1 MTERWGGLAGRLLTR
16 YLLASALSVLLL
28 VLVFQQ
34 ATRGQTIDD
43 LSETMAR
50 EARAVDALL
59 REVSPDGMAAA
70 VNELAQALDGRVTI
84 IEDTGRVLADSEADP
99 QTMDNHSDRPEVIEA
114 LRDGTGTSTRRSDTL
129 QQDLHYVAVQARD
142 AAVVR
147 LAVPIERV
155 DRLVADARA
164 DTMIWVVAVF
174 ALGALAV
181 WLIGRRLARPL
192 SEITAAAAGIADGEY
207 DARLAPVPPR
217 EVARLARVVNT
228 LADEIGVQLDAVRE
242 EREIRD
248 SILTTVDLGIILVDE
263 SEVIRFINAAAVGL
277 VGGEPASLADL
288 SPLNLQSLVLQ
299 ARRQNAAAEATVDF
313 GTPPR
318 VMVAGAYPLPD
329 GRLVVTLR
337 DVTESQRFAAARR
350 DFVADA
356 SHELK
361 TPLASIRSAAE
372 TVQRAIPTDPEAAEH
387 FAKQVEQQADR
398 MGALVT
404 DLLELS
410 RLEAAAPE
418 MAPVAVSAVVREE
431 LGPLRV
437 QAEAAGIVIE
447 DDLEEV
453 TMLANGRDLGTLVRN
468 LIDNAVRHTPEGGRV
483 HVALHEENGE
493 AVIAVRDTGTG
504 ISHRDQERIFERFY
518 RVDSAR
524 SRNTGGTGLGL
535 SIAKHIAGIHGGSIE
550 VDSKLGKGAIFTV
563 RLPR

>member
-1 MTERWGGLAGRLLTR
+1 MTERGRGLAGRLLSR
-16 YLLASALSVLLL
+16 YLLASAVSILLL
-28 VLVFQQ
+28 GLVFQQ
-34 ATRGQTIDD
+34 ATRGQTIAD

-50 EARAVDALL
+50 EARAVDVLL
-59 REVSPDGMAAA
+59 REAPPDALS
-70 VNELAQALDGRVTI
+70 VTVDQLARALDGRITVI
-84 IEDTGRVLADSEADP
+84 DASGWVLADSEADP
-99 QTMDNHSDRPEVIEA
+99 QSMDNHGDRPEVIEA
-114 LRDGTGTSTRRSDTL
+114 FRDGSGASTRRSDTL
-129 QQDLHYVAVQARD
+129 QQDLHYVAVQSND
-142 AAVVR
+142 AVVVR

-164 DTMIWVVAVF
+164 DTLIWVVAVF

-181 WLIGRRLARPL
+181 WLIGRRLAKPL
-192 SEITAAAAGIADGEY
+192 SEIATAAAGIAEGEY

-248 SILTTVDLGIILVDE
+248 SILTTVDLGIVLVAEDD
-263 SEVIRFINAAAVGL
+263 VIRFLNAAAVDL
-277 VGGEPASLADL
+277 VGRESMGLANL
-288 SPLNLQSLVLQ
+288 SPLGLQSLVLQ
-299 ARRQNAAAEATVDF
+299 ARRENAPAETSLDF
-313 GTPPR
+313 GSPPR
-318 VMVAGAYPLPD
+318 VVIARAHPLPD
-329 GRLVVTLR
+329 GELLVTLR

-372 TVQRAIPTDPEAAEH
+372 TVQRAIRTDPDAAEH

-398 MGALVT
+398 MGHLVA

-410 RLEAAAPE
+410 RLEAGAPE
-418 MAPVAVSAVVREE
+418 MEPVAVSAILREE
-431 LGPLRV
+431 LEPLRV
-437 QAEAAGIVIE
+437 QAEAAGIVID

-453 TMLANGRDLGTLVRN
+453 TVLANSRDLGTLVRN
-468 LIDNAVRHTPEGGRV
+468 LIDNAIGHTPQGGRV
-483 HVALHEENGE
+483 RVALHAEDDE
-493 AVIAVRDTGTG
+493 AVITVRDTGTG

-550 VDSKLGKGAIFTV
+550 VDSKLGGGATFTV